1 MNKKAFFF
9 SIELLAAENGTEY
22 DFHRIPDLLIDII
35 ENHGERNGNIR
46 TFDLTPNDED
56 LHTMLDVFYYDT
68 GYRTTCLPQ

>member
-35 ENHGERNGNIR
+35 ENHESAMGILEHLI
-46 TFDLTPNDED
+46 
-56 LHTMLDVFYYDT
+56 
-68 GYRTTCLPQ
+68 